1 MPSLRKADGGMTVA
15 FRGFIAV
22 EVPPGSGLESIAK
35 ELRTSGASLKIAD
48 TDHLHVTLKFLG
60 DTEEGLVPEIVETIR
75 RAVAGTPPFAVRLR
89 GAGAFPNLSRM
100 NVVWVGLE
108 NAEPL
113 ARIAERLE
121 SSLQAL
127 GFRPE
132 GRPWSAHVTI
142 ARVKGGR
149 NLDRVRQ
156 ILHAHAD
163 EEFGECRVDAVLLK
177 KSVLTPDGPVYSTVQ
192 EIPL

>member
-1 MPSLRKADGGMTVA
+1 MTMA
-15 FRGFIAV
+15 FRAFIAV
-22 EVPPGSGLESIAK
+22 DVPPSPAVEGIAK
-35 ELRTSGASLKIAD
+35 ELRTSGGSLKVVD
-48 TDHLHVTLKFLG
+48 PGRLHATLKFLG
-60 DTEEGLVPEIVETIR
+60 DTEEGLAPEIVESIR
-75 RAVAGTPPFAVRLR
+75 RAAAGTPPFTVRLR
-89 GAGAFPNLSRM
+89 GTGAFPSPSRM
-100 NVVWVGLE
+100 NVLWIGLE
-108 NAEPL
+108 DAEPL

-156 ILHAHAD
+156 ILQAHAD
-163 EEFGECRVDAVLLK
+163 DLLGEFVVDAILLK
-177 KSVLTPDGPVYSTVQ
+177 KSVLKPDGPEYSTV
-192 EIPL
+192 ERVPL